1 MKIPVFSVSLGGVES
16 IISYPPKMSHAEL
29 TTTQLLENGISPGL
43 LRLSVGLESAD
54 DLINDLNQA
63 LNKIK
68 KGA

>member
-1 MKIPVFSVSLGGVES
+1 
-16 IISYPPKMSHAEL
+16 MSHAEL